1 MNEKKYISI
10 DELSKLLKINKHVI
24 RYWDSKFE
32 GISTRLNNK
41 KQRFF
46 NQKNIK
52 KIENLQKILYQ
63 NGKQNYSLDLAD
75 KIISKYSKK
84 NLKKVPIDFS
94 NQKKIL
100 SNGDINNLKTI
111 STNLKKILNL

>member
-10 DELSKLLKINKHVI
+10 DEVSKLLKINKHVI

-32 GISTRLNNK
+32 GISTRLSNN

-46 NQKNIK
+46 NPENIK
-52 KIENLQKILYQ
+52 KINNLKKILYQ

-75 KIISKYSKK
+75 KIISK
-84 NLKKVPIDFS
+84 NLKKDLSNENISILTKEKNFS
-94 NQKKIL
+94 NENID
-100 SNGDINNLKTI
+100 SLKSI